1 MVIFN
6 SFVEL
11 PEGKWHIDY
20 GRSMSS
26 EYHIHWLWEG
36 WFMHGLQAF
45 ESQLSGENVAC
56 KKIPALIAGF
66 TGQIIDF
73 PTDFWHLV
81 DFKMFNCHA
90 WLPEGIGL

>member
-1 MVIFN
+1 
-6 SFVEL
+6 
-11 PEGKWHIDY
+11 
-20 GRSMSS
+20 
-26 EYHIHWLWEG
+26 
-36 WFMHGLQAF
+36 MHGLQAF

-56 KKIPALIAGF
+56 WKIPALIAGF

-90 WLPEGIGL
+90 